1 MESMGRSHVTMEHP
15 TITDPPAGWSTSTA
29 IDHHVSF
36 VESDTGRSV
45 ALMTSENPAAGR
57 WNVLGVAGFEN
68 PSPIFAENVDRETA
82 LSTASQ
88 IMDGDDVEPVAYRE
102 PNRPEPDAEHSDD
115 RDDEPTNDTTDT
127 NSAGQV
133 DLSSFTE

>member
-1 MESMGRSHVTMEHP
+1 MEHP

-45 ALMTSENPAAGR
+45 AVATSENPAAAR
-57 WNVLGVAGFEN
+57 WNVLGLAGFEN
-68 PSPIFAENVDRETA
+68 PSPVFAEDVDRETA
-82 LSTASQ
+82 LSTAAR
-88 IMDGDDVEPVAYRE
+88 IMAGDNVEPVA
-102 PNRPEPDAEHSDD
+102 NRKPTRPKPDAEQDDDQVDESDG
-115 RDDEPTNDTTDT
+115 DTDDT
-127 NSAGQV
+127 NPTGQV